1 MPLVKAPAAQ
11 ASHRGLRSAPLAEVS
26 TGRLRG
32 RQCDGAL
39 AFLGIPFAKPPLG
52 ALRWRAPAPPE
63 PWAGVRDATA
73 FGPCGIQ
80 SKIPGT
86 VGELIGIATH
96 ETSED
101 CLYLNVWT
109 PALDA
114 AKRPVLVWIHG
125 GGNTVGAG
133 SQPRVNGEHL
143 ARRGDVVMV
152 TINYRLGA
160 FGFLHAPALG
170 ATGNEA
176 LLDQAAA
183 LRWVRQEIG
192 AFGGDA
198 ANVTVFGQSA
208 GGFDIA
214 QLMAMP
220 RAAGCFDKAVPM
232 SGSLTTPVTADAAA
246 RTASALASAFDGM
259 EKLRAAP
266 ADAIH
271 ACQGKIPDARWGPT
285 LDGAVIADDPAAV
298 LRAGRFTR
306 SMPLLIGHTRDES
319 TLFTMFN
326 PRLATLDRAGLLALA
341 QGPFGEHSE
350 AAVSCFEAERGAA
363 GLPTA
368 PLDIWAAVATDR
380 MFRMPAIR
388 TAECHMA
395 HTSTVWM
402 YRFDH
407 PSPAHDGRLGA
418 CHSVDIPFVWGTHRL
433 PALRR
438 FCGEGVDVAR
448 LSERVM
454 AAWLA
459 FARHGDPNT
468 DDLPHWPAYD
478 ARARSTMLLRA
489 DPHLAPAP
497 FEETRRLWTAR

>member
-1 MPLVKAPAAQ
+1 MPLT
-11 ASHRGLRSAPLAEVS
+11 EIS

-32 RQCDGAL
+32 QAQDGVV
-39 AFLGIPFAKPPLG
+39 AFQGIPFAKPPVG
-52 ALRWRAPAPPE
+52 ALRWRAPEPPE

-73 FGPCGIQ
+73 FGPCAIQ
-80 SKIPGT
+80 STIAGT

-109 PALDA
+109 PALDD

-133 SQPRVNGEHL
+133 SQPRVNGSRM
-143 ARRGDVVMV
+143 ARIGDVVVV

-160 FGFLHAPALG
+160 FGFLHAPELG
-170 ATGNEA
+170 ASGNEA
-176 LLDQAAA
+176 LLDQVAA
-183 LRWVRQEIG
+183 LRWVRREIG

-220 RAAGCFDKAVPM
+220 AAAGAFDKAVPM
-232 SGSLTTPVTADAAA
+232 SGSLTTPVSADAAA
-246 RTASALASAFDGM
+246 RTAQALASEFGGVD
-259 EKLRAAP
+259 KLRAAAA
-266 ADAIH
+266 ADIH
-271 ACQGKIPDARWGPT
+271 ACQKNIPGARWGPT
-285 LDGAVIADDPAAV
+285 RDGAVIAEDAADV

-306 SMPLLIGHTRDES
+306 DMPLLIGHTRDES

-326 PRLATLDRAGLLALA
+326 PRLAAMDRDGLIEQARA
-341 QGPFGEHSE
+341 PFGERAE
-350 AAVSCFEAERGAA
+350 AAVACFEAERAA
-363 GLPTA
+363 ANLPVEPWQT
-368 PLDIWAAVATDR
+368 WAAIATDR

-388 TAECHMA
+388 TAECHLA
-395 HTSTVWM
+395 HTGRVWM

-407 PSPAHDGRLGA
+407 PSAAHDGRLGA
-418 CHSVDIPFVWGTHRL
+418 CHSVDIPFVWGTHAL

-438 FCGEGVDVAR
+438 FCGEGEAVAR

-468 DDLPHWPAYD
+468 DALPDWPAYD
-478 ARARSTMLLRA
+478 ARERTTMLLRDDA
-489 DPHLAPAP
+489 CAEQAP
-497 FEETRRLWTAR
+497 FEETRRLWV

>member
-1 MPLVKAPAAQ
+1 MPLT
-11 ASHRGLRSAPLAEVS
+11 EIS

-32 RQCDGAL
+32 QTQDGVV
-39 AFLGIPFAKPPLG
+39 AFHGIPFAKPPVG
-52 ALRWRAPAPPE
+52 ELRWRAPAPPE

-73 FGPCGIQ
+73 FGPCAIQ
-80 SKIPGT
+80 STIAGT

-109 PALDA
+109 PALDD

-133 SQPRVNGEHL
+133 SQPRVNGGRM
-143 ARRGDVVMV
+143 ARVGDVVVV

-160 FGFLHAPALG
+160 LGFLHAPELG
-170 ATGNEA
+170 ASGNEA
-176 LLDQAAA
+176 LLDQVAA
-183 LRWVRQEIG
+183 LRWVRREIG

-220 RAAGCFDKAVPM
+220 AAAGAFDKAVPM
-232 SGSLTTPVTADAAA
+232 SGSLTTPVSADAAA
-246 RTASALASAFDGM
+246 RTAQALASEFGGVD
-259 EKLRAAP
+259 KLRAAAA
-266 ADAIH
+266 ADIH
-271 ACQGKIPDARWGPT
+271 ACQGNIPGARWGPT
-285 LDGAVIADDPAAV
+285 RDGAVIAEDAADV

-306 SMPLLIGHTRDES
+306 DMPLLIGHTRDES

-326 PRLATLDRAGLLALA
+326 PRLAAMDRDGLIEQARA
-341 QGPFGEHSE
+341 PFGERAE
-350 AAVSCFEAERGAA
+350 VAVACFEAERAA
-363 GLPTA
+363 ANLPVEPWQT
-368 PLDIWAAVATDR
+368 WAAVATDR

-388 TAECHMA
+388 TAECHLA
-395 HTSTVWM
+395 HTGRVWM

-418 CHSVDIPFVWGTHRL
+418 CHSVDIPFVWGTHAL

-438 FCGEGVDVAR
+438 FCGEGEAVAR

-468 DDLPHWPAYD
+468 DALPDWPAYD
-478 ARARSTMLLRA
+478 ARERTTMLLRDDA
-489 DPHLAPAP
+489 RTAQAP
-497 FEETRRLWTAR
+497 FEETRRLWV

>member
-1 MPLVKAPAAQ
+1 M
-11 ASHRGLRSAPLAEVS
+11 PLAEIS

-32 RQCDGAL
+32 QACDGVL
-39 AFLGIPFAKPPLG
+39 AFRGIPFAKPPVG
-52 ALRWRAPAPPE
+52 DLRWRAPAPPE

-73 FGPCGIQ
+73 FGPCAIQ
-80 SKIPGT
+80 STIPGT

-109 PALDA
+109 PALDD

-133 SQPRVNGEHL
+133 SQPRVNGSRL
-143 ARRGDVVMV
+143 ARMGDVVVV

-160 FGFLHAPALG
+160 LGFLHAPELG
-170 ATGNEA
+170 ASGNEA
-176 LLDQAAA
+176 LLDQTAA
-183 LRWVRQEIG
+183 LRWVRREIG

-198 ANVTVFGQSA
+198 ANVTVCGQSA

-220 RAAGCFDKAVPM
+220 AAAGAFDKAVPM
-232 SGSLTTPVTADAAA
+232 SGSLTTPVSADAAA
-246 RTASALASAFDGM
+246 RTAQALADEFGGM
-259 EKLRAAP
+259 DKLRAASA
-266 ADAIH
+266 ADIH
-271 ACQGKIPDARWGPT
+271 ACQGKIPNARWAPT
-285 LDGAVIADDPAAV
+285 LDGTVIAEDAADV
-298 LRAGRFTR
+298 LRTGRFTR
-306 SMPLLIGHTRDES
+306 DMPLLIGHTRDES

-326 PRLATLDRAGLLALA
+326 KRLTTMDRDALLEQARA
-341 QGPFGEHSE
+341 PFGERAA
-350 AAVSCFEAERGAA
+350 AAVACFEAERAA
-363 GLPTA
+363 ANLLIEPWQT
-368 PLDIWAAVATDR
+368 WAAIATDR

-388 TAECHMA
+388 TAECHLA
-395 HTSTVWM
+395 HTGKVWM

-418 CHSVDIPFVWGTHRL
+418 CHSVDIPFVWGTHGL
-433 PALRR
+433 PALQR
-438 FCGEGVDVAR
+438 FCGEGEDVAR

-468 DDLPHWPAYD
+468 ETLPSWPAYD
-478 ARARSTMLLRA
+478 ARERTTMLLRG
-489 DPHLAPAP
+489 DMRVEQAP
-497 FEETRRLWTAR
+497 FDETRRLWASL